1 MEKTIT
7 QIQAEITKQ
16 NQKFGIQNHSPIE
29 WMAILMEEVG
39 EASQAAVDWHFK
51 YPSKIKDETVEFSE
65 LQNQRLQ
72 NYKTELVQV
81 AAIAVQMIE
90 SLERNELR

>member
-51 YPSKIKDETVEFSE
+51 YPNKVKDEAVEFSE

-72 NYKTELVQV
+72 NYKSELVQV
-81 AAIAVQMIE
+81 AAIAIQMVE
-90 SLERNELR
+90 CLERNELR